1 MNKFE
6 VKEVRRSIL
15 LLAIPAI
22 LEMML
27 HTLVWTADT
36 AMIGRLG
43 PASISAV
50 NLGAQIV
57 FTLGNILGGIGIGAV
72 ALVCRNIGADNKIK
86 AENIATQSIGIG
98 VLVSLII
105 GILGMSTSG
114 LIFKKLVDDTEVITL
129 GTEYL
134 RILFVGGIF
143 LIPLLITNSVIRG
156 SGNAIVPL
164 ISALVAN
171 VVNIVFDYL
180 LIFGKF
186 GFPEMGVK
194 GAAIATAGA
203 QLIGFL
209 VTLIFLLRGKLNI
222 SIRLRNIFKFNKE
235 DIKNIVRLSI
245 PATMEVGMNDGSRLL
260 SIFWIAQMGTLTFSG
275 HSLAT
280 AAESISYMPGFGFA
294 LATTA
299 LVGQS
304 LGAKNPEKAEFI
316 VKKTRKYAV
325 LMMGSI
331 GLMFFIIPYPLMRL
345 YSNDYESVSIA
356 ARCLRIGAFEQ
367 IPIAIA
373 MVYSGALKGAGDT
386 KGPFKIA
393 LTTNIIVR
401 LPLIFAIVFLIKG
414 QIEYVWIA
422 TVLQYT
428 VEAVLMKVRYGK
440 GNWKSI
446 VL

>member
-1 MNKFE
+1 MDNFD
-6 VKEVRRSIL
+6 VKQVRRSIL
-15 LLAIPAI
+15 VLAIPAI

-27 HTLVWTADT
+27 HTLVFTADT

-72 ALVCRNIGADNKIK
+72 ALVSRYIGANNRLK
-86 AENIATQSIGIG
+86 ADAIATQSIGIG
-98 VLVSLII
+98 ILISLII
-105 GILGMSTSG
+105 GAVGISTSG
-114 LIFKKLVDDTEVITL
+114 FIFKRLIDDPEVIAL
-129 GTEYL
+129 GTEYIK
-134 RILFVGGIF
+134 ILFVGGIF
-143 LIPLLITNSVIRG
+143 LIPLLITNSIVRG
-156 SGNAIVPL
+156 SGNAVVPL
-164 ISALVAN
+164 VSALVAN
-171 VVNIVFDYL
+171 VINIVFDYL

-203 QLIGFL
+203 QMIGFI
-209 VTLIFLLRGKLNI
+209 VTLTFILRGKLNI
-222 SIRLRNIFKFNKE
+222 KIRFRNIFKFNKE
-235 DIKNIVRLSI
+235 DIKSIVKLSV
-245 PATMEVGMNDGSRLL
+245 PATLEVGMNDGSRLI
-260 SIFWIAQMGTLTFSG
+260 SIFWIAQMGTVIFSG

-304 LGAKNPEKAEFI
+304 LGAKNPKKAEFI

-345 YSNDYESVSIA
+345 YSNDVASVSIA
-356 ARCLRIGAFEQ
+356 ARSLRIGAFEQ
-367 IPIAIA
+367 VPIAIA

-393 LTTNIIVR
+393 LATNLIVR
-401 LPLIFAIVFLIKG
+401 LPLIFAVVFLVKG
-414 QIEYVWIA
+414 KIEYVWMA
-422 TVLQYT
+422 TVVQYV
-428 VEAVLMKVRYGK
+428 VEAMLMKLRYEK
-440 GNWKSI
+440 GNWKNI
-446 VL
+446 II

>member
-1 MNKFE
+1 MNNFD

-15 LLAIPAI
+15 VLAIPAI

-72 ALVCRNIGADNKIK
+72 ALVSRNIGANNRLK
-86 AENIATQSIGIG
+86 ADAIATQSIGIG
-98 VLVSLII
+98 VLVSLIVGVL
-105 GILGMSTSG
+105 GISTSG
-114 LIFKKLVDDTEVITL
+114 FIFKRLVDDPEVIAL

-134 RILFVGGIF
+134 KILFVGGIF
-143 LIPLLITNSVIRG
+143 LIPLLITNSIVRG
-156 SGNAIVPL
+156 SGNAVVPL
-164 ISALVAN
+164 MSALIAN
-171 VVNIVFDYL
+171 IVNIVFDYL

-203 QLIGFL
+203 QFIGFL
-209 VTLIFLLRGKLNI
+209 VTLTFILRGKL
-222 SIRLRNIFKFNKE
+222 SIKIKFRNMFKFNKE
-235 DIKNIVRLSI
+235 DIRSIVKLSV
-245 PATMEVGMNDGSRLL
+245 PATMEVGMNDGSRLI

-280 AAESISYMPGFGFA
+280 AAESISYMPGIGFA

-304 LGAKNPEKAEFI
+304 IGAKNPKKAEFI
-316 VKKTRKYAV
+316 VKQTRKYAI
-325 LMMGSI
+325 LMMGSVALI
-331 GLMFFIIPYPLMRL
+331 FFIIPYPLMRL
-345 YSNDYESVSIA
+345 YSNDLASVSIA
-356 ARCLRIGAFEQ
+356 ARSLRIGAFEQ
-367 IPIAIA
+367 VPIAIA

-393 LTTNIIVR
+393 LATNLIVR
-401 LPLIFAIVFLIKG
+401 LPLIFAVVFLVKG
-414 QIEYVWIA
+414 KIEYVWMA
-422 TVLQYT
+422 TVMQYV
-428 VEAVLMKVRYGK
+428 VEAVLMKLRYEK
-440 GNWKSI
+440 GNWKNI
-446 VL
+446 II

>member
-57 FTLGNILGGIGIGAV
+57 FTLGNILGGLGVGAV
-72 ALVCRNIGADNKIK
+72 ALVCRNIGAKNKIK

-98 VLVSLII
+98 VLVSLMI
-105 GILGMSTSG
+105 GVLGVSTSG
-114 LIFKKLVDDTEVITL
+114 LIFKNLVDDPEVITL

-143 LIPLLITNSVIRG
+143 LIPLLITNSIIRG
-156 SGNAIVPL
+156 SGNAVVPL
-164 ISALVAN
+164 VSALVAN

-186 GFPEMGVK
+186 GFPDMGVK

-203 QLIGFL
+203 QMIGFL
-209 VTLIFLLRGKLNI
+209 VTLTFLLRGNLNI
-222 SIRLRNIFKFNKE
+222 KIRIRNIFKFNKD
-235 DIKNIVRLSI
+235 DIRNIFKLSV
-245 PATMEVGMNDGSRLL
+245 PATMEVGMNEGSRLI
-260 SIFWIAQMGTLTFSG
+260 SIFWIAQMGTLTFAG

-345 YSNDYESVSIA
+345 YSNDLESVGIA

-393 LTTNIIVR
+393 LATNLLVR
-401 LPLIFAIVFLIKG
+401 LPLIFAVVFLIKG
-414 QIEYVWIA
+414 KVEYVWVA
-422 TVLQYT
+422 TAIQYL
-428 VEAVLMKVRYGK
+428 VEAVLMKVRYEK
-440 GNWKSI
+440 GNWKNI